1 MLAAASAVVYL
12 AGTPLGTLL
21 VLFRNSR
28 RQHAP
33 EIESR
38 FGDLYCQYEDRR
50 PYWVVV
56 LMLQKMCLTGGHV
69 RDHPRQPHPA
79 AGGAVH
85 LPGLPGAARLRRAVQ
100 GHLVRPGGVFGQPGA
115 DTEPG
120 AGVCARYLRSSGLGD
135 TGAVNSES
143 Q

>member
-28 RQHAP
+28 RLHAP

-56 LMLQKMCLTGGHV
+56 LMLHK
-69 RDHPRQPHPA
+69 
-79 AGGAVH
+79 AV
-85 LPGLPGAARLRRAVQ
+85 AV
-100 GHLVRPGGVFGQPGA
+100 
-115 DTEPG
+115 TM
-120 AGVCARYLRSSGLGD
+120 LGKPVKVVIM
-135 TGAVNSES
+135 AS
-143 Q
+143 